1 MIKIAFLAD
10 HLEVLSI
17 LAQWFRAQ
25 WPDYFAGKSIAAV
38 ESDFHAEA
46 NFQNMPIRLLA
57 FVGEDLAGT
66 IVLRKCALNSLPE
79 YAPGLGGFFVAENYR
94 RRGVGSELIKAGI
107 KVAREHGYE
116 RLFAGTSTA
125 YTLFES
131 LGWEPIA
138 QIKEG
143 QEIVV
148 IYRYIL

>member
-25 WPDYFAGKSIAAV
+25 WPDYFAGKSMDAV
-38 ESDFHAEA
+38 KSDFRAEA
-46 NFQNMPIRLLA
+46 NLQNMPVRLLA

-79 YAPGLGGFFVAENYR
+79 YTPGLGGFFVTENYR

-107 KVAREHGYE
+107 KVTREHGYE
-116 RLFAGTSTA
+116 SLFAGTSTA
-125 YTLFES
+125 HTLFES
-131 LGWEPIA
+131 LGWEPIR
-138 QIKEG
+138 QTMEG